1 MKNALALVGTAALLL
16 AACGDDDDEAPT
28 AARPAAPAKEDTA
41 LVVPINQRTALSDKA
56 PKPTDGKLKTSGP
69 YVGKWGVELTADQ
82 LAEGAADPRLAGTM
96 GLELRAD
103 GTYST
108 ASELDGKI
116 KGRYAAA
123 PGSTLVF
130 KQDSGCD
137 FNGNFEGSRSVYS
150 WKVTGDQLVLTLV
163 RRETKGCTGR
173 SDFLTTPRWQR
184 R

>member
-16 AACGDDDDEAPT
+16 AACGDDDDKAQ
-28 AARPAAPAKEDTA
+28 APAKPVAPVKEDTSQI
-41 LVVPINQRTALSDKA
+41 VSINQRTALSDTA
-56 PKPTDGKLKTSGP
+56 PKPADGKLKTSGP
-69 YVGKWGVELTADQ
+69 YVGSWGVDLTAGQ
-82 LAEGAADPRLAGTM
+82 LAEGAADPRLAGKM
-96 GLELRAD
+96 GLVLRAN

-108 ASELDGKI
+108 RSELDGAI

-137 FNGNFEGSRSVYS
+137 FNGGFKGSRSVYS
-150 WKVTGDQLVLTLV
+150 WKVTGGELVLTLV
-163 RRETKGCTGR
+163 RAETKGCTGR